1 MKKIFIILICL
12 LFMAGCNKNNAN
24 SVIEDL
30 KDKLK
35 KNDSYSLT
43 GVLEINNNDETY
55 NYHVTVDYK
64 KKDYYKVMLI
74 NDMNQFKQVILKND
88 DGVFLLTPAL
98 NKSFKFQSNWPYNNS
113 QIYLLNSIVKDI
125 ENNKEAVVKEN
136 NGVYEI
142 ETTVDYP
149 NNSRLKRQ
157 KIIFGKDKKLKKVI
171 VYDNNDFIC
180 MRFIVDKIKYS
191 PNFSDDYFELDSF
204 VDTDNEN
211 DENSNGDDTQDVGVI
226 EDVLYPLMI
235 PSGTKLVQ
243 EEKISKDSGERVIM
257 NYDGEKS
264 FLLVEET
271 VDVFQDFTVIPSSGE
286 PFQLLDTIGV
296 MTDNSLSWYSGNM
309 EYYLVSDV
317 MSKDEMIEIAQSIVG
332 VSSFK

>member
-1 MKKIFIILICL
+1 
-12 LFMAGCNKNNAN
+12 
-24 SVIEDL
+24 
-30 KDKLK
+30 
-35 KNDSYSLT
+35 
-43 GVLEINNNDETY
+43 
-55 NYHVTVDYK
+55 
-64 KKDYYKVMLI
+64 
-74 NDMNQFKQVILKND
+74 
-88 DGVFLLTPAL
+88 
-98 NKSFKFQSNWPYNNS
+98 
-113 QIYLLNSIVKDI
+113 
-125 ENNKEAVVKEN
+125 
-136 NGVYEI
+136 
-142 ETTVDYP
+142 
-149 NNSRLKRQ
+149 
-157 KIIFGKDKKLKKVI
+157 
-171 VYDNNDFIC
+171 
-180 MRFIVDKIKYS
+180 
-191 PNFSDDYFELDSF
+191 
-204 VDTDNEN
+204 
-211 DENSNGDDTQDVGVI
+211 
-226 EDVLYPLMI
+226 MI